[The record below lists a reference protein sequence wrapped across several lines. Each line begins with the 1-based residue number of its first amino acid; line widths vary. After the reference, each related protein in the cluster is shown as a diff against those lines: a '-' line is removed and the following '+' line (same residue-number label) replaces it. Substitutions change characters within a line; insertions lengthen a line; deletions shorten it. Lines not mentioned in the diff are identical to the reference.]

1 MSKPQLL
8 CLPFAG
14 AGASF
19 FNEWKALT
27 ERFDVVPVQLPG
39 REKRFCEPCY
49 TDVSEATVGLV
60 TEVAELLDPDR
71 DIVFFG
77 HSLGAVLAYEL
88 THALVRNG
96 NYRILGLAV
105 SGSPD
110 PWTPRTEHATGL
122 NDEEFLRRVSEFAG
136 YTHSAL
142 EDPLMRELLLPTLRA
157 DVEMH
162 EKYRA
167 ITDTPL
173 DVPILMIRGNDDELI
188 SGEQLLGWVRATTGD
203 ARAESLPGGHMYLT
217 ERPTELLELI
227 EQRFL

>member
-19 FNEWKALT
+19 FNEWKPLT
-27 ERFDVVPVQLPG
+27 QRFEVVPVQLPG
-39 REKRFCEPCY
+39 REKRFCEPFY
-49 TDVSEATVGLV
+49 TDVFEASAGLA
-60 TEVAELLDPDR
+60 AELNELVDPER
-71 DIVFFG
+71 EIVFFG

-88 THALVRNG
+88 AHALVRQG
-96 NYRILGLAV
+96 NHRVIGLAV

-110 PWTPRTEHATGL
+110 PWTPRKERATGL
-122 NDEEFLRRVSEFAG
+122 DDEKFLARVSDFAG

-162 EKYRA
+162 EKYKARTEA
-167 ITDTPL
+167 VL
-173 DVPILMIRGNDDELI
+173 DVPILMVRGDDDELI
-188 SGEQLLGWVRATTGD
+188 SDDQLQGWVRATSAD

-217 ERPTELLELI
+217 ERPRELLEML

>member
-19 FNEWKALT
+19 FNEWKLLT
-27 ERFDVVPVQLPG
+27 ERFEVVPVQLPG
-39 REKRFCEPCY
+39 REKRFCEHLY
-49 TDVSEATVGLV
+49 TDVFEASAGLASELPELV
-60 TEVAELLDPDR
+60 DLKR

-88 THALVRNG
+88 TLALVRKG
-96 NYRILGLAV
+96 NHRVIGLAV

-110 PWTPRTEHATGL
+110 PWTPRKERATGL
-122 NDEEFLRRVSEFAG
+122 DDEKFLARVSEFAG

-142 EDPLMRELLLPTLRA
+142 EDPLMRELLLPALRA

-162 EKYRA
+162 EKYKAR
-167 ITDTPL
+167 TDTLL
-173 DVPILMIRGNDDELI
+173 DIPVLMLRGDDDELI
-188 SGEQLLGWVRATTGD
+188 SGEQLQGWARVTSAD
-203 ARAESLPGGHMYLT
+203 ARAESLPGRHMYLT
-217 ERPTELLELI
+217 ERPRELLGMLER
-227 EQRFL
+227 RFL

>member
-19 FNEWKALT
+19 FNEWKPLT
-27 ERFDVVPVQLPG
+27 ERLDVVPVQLPG

-49 TDVSEATVGLV
+49 TDVFEAAAGLASEVSGLI
-60 TEVAELLDPDR
+60 DPER
-71 DIVFFG
+71 DVFLFG

-88 THALVRNG
+88 AHAMAREG
-96 NYRILGLAV
+96 SFRILGLAV

-122 NDEEFLRRVSEFAG
+122 DDEEFLVRVSEFAG

-162 EKYRA
+162 EKYKAR
-167 ITDTPL
+167 TDTPL
-173 DVPILMIRGNDDELI
+173 DMPILMVRGDDDELI
-188 SGEQLLGWVRATTGD
+188 SAEQLSGWVRATRAD
-203 ARAESLPGGHMYLT
+203 ARAHSLPGGHMYLT
-217 ERPTELLELI
+217 ERPKELLALI

>member
-19 FNEWKALT
+19 FNEWKPLPD
-27 ERFDVVPVQLPG
+27 RLDIVPVGLPG

-49 TDVSEATVGLV
+49 TDVFEATAGLLP
-60 TEVAELLDPDR
+60 EVSGLIDPER
-71 DIVFFG
+71 DVIVFG

-88 THALVRNG
+88 AHALARQGHCRVT
-96 NYRILGLAV
+96 GLAV

-110 PWTPRTEHATGL
+110 PWTPRKEHATGL
-122 NDEEFLRRVSEFAG
+122 DDEAFLQRVSEFAG

-142 EDPLMRELLLPTLRA
+142 DDPLMRELLLPTLRA

-167 ITDTPL
+167 RTDTPL
-173 DVPILMIRGNDDELI
+173 DVPILMVRGHDDELI
-188 SGEQLLGWVRATTGD
+188 SSEQLLGWARATSAH

-217 ERPTELLELI
+217 ERPKALLELI
-227 EQRFL
+227 EQRFA

>member
-19 FNEWKALT
+19 FNEWKPLPD
-27 ERFDVVPVQLPG
+27 RLDVVPVGLPG

-49 TDVSEATVGLV
+49 TDVFDATAGLLA
-60 TEVAELLDPDR
+60 EVPELIDPER
-71 DIVFFG
+71 DVIVFG

-88 THALVRNG
+88 AHALAREGKCRVT
-96 NYRILGLAV
+96 GLAV

-110 PWTPRTEHATGL
+110 PWTPRKERATGL
-122 NDEEFLRRVSEFAG
+122 DDEAFLQRVSEFAG

-167 ITDTPL
+167 RTDTPL
-173 DVPILMIRGNDDELI
+173 DVPILMVRGHDDELI
-188 SGEQLLGWVRATTGD
+188 SSEQLQGWARATSVD
-203 ARAESLPGGHMYLT
+203 ARAQSLPGGHMYLT
-217 ERPTELLELI
+217 ERPAALLELI
-227 EQRFL
+227 EQRFA

>member
-1 MSKPQLL
+1 MSTSQLL

-19 FNEWKALT
+19 FNEWKGVSA
-27 ERFDVVPVQLPG
+27 RIDVVPVQLPG

-49 TDVSEATVGLV
+49 TDVFEATAGLLP
-60 TEVAELLDPDR
+60 EVSELIDPQR
-71 DIVFFG
+71 DVIVFG

-88 THALVRNG
+88 THALVG
-96 NYRILGLAV
+96 KGGFRIVGLAV

-110 PWTPRTEHATGL
+110 PWTPRRERATGL
-122 NDEEFLRRVSEFAG
+122 NDEDFLERVSQFAG
-136 YTHSAL
+136 YTHTAL

-167 ITDTPL
+167 RSETPV
-173 DVPILMIRGNDDELI
+173 DVPILMVRGEDDELI
-188 SGEQLLGWVRATTGD
+188 SHEQLLGWGRATS
-203 ARAESLPGGHMYLT
+203 AEAHAESLPGGHMYLT
-217 ERPTELLELI
+217 ERPGELLELI
-227 EQRFL
+227 ARRFD

>member
-19 FNEWKALT
+19 FNEWKPIA
-27 ERFDVVPVQLPG
+27 ERLDVVSVQLPG

-49 TDVSEATVGLV
+49 TDVFEAAAGLV
-60 TEVAELLDPDR
+60 QEVPELIDPER
-71 DIVFFG
+71 GVVVFG

-88 THALVRNG
+88 THALVRKG
-96 NYRILGLAV
+96 NCQILGLAV

-110 PWTPRTEHATGL
+110 PWTPRTEYATGL
-122 NDEEFLRRVSEFAG
+122 NDEEFLVRVSEFAG

-142 EDPLMRELLLPTLRA
+142 DDPLMRELLLPTLRA

-167 ITDTPL
+167 RTDTAL
-173 DVPILMIRGNDDELI
+173 DVPILMVRGDDDELI
-188 SGEQLLGWVRATTGD
+188 SSEQLLGWVRATNAD

-217 ERPTELLELI
+217 ERPKELLKLI